1 MSIEDNAKKIF
12 TETDAHKLDDLIA
25 APLES
30 IINSQRITSKT
41 ILDFIYSFCDV
52 DKRTLNEMLKDRKPI
67 PLKSTEFLLNRT
79 VQNSKG
85 EMKNENYS
93 INIPLISL
101 FPVPYLGI
109 SSAEVDLGFK
119 VVDVIKEEDDTKKTD
134 EGLKGIL
141 TKHQIYTEYSKS
153 KTDSETGTSDISIKI
168 TLSQSHYPDGL
179 SKFLGGV
186 SNAIYENEEE

>member
-1 MSIEDNAKKIF
+1 MSTEDNAKTIF
-12 TETDAHKLDDLIA
+12 SEVDPHKLDDLIA

-52 DKRTLNEMLKDRKPI
+52 DKNTLNEMLKNHKPV

-79 VQNSKG
+79 TQNENG
-85 EMKNENYS
+85 QMKKENYS
-93 INIPLISL
+93 ISIPLISL

-119 VVDVIKEEDDTKKTD
+119 VIDVVKEEDDAKNTD
-134 EGLKGIL
+134 KGVKGIF
-141 TKHQIYTEYSKS
+141 TKHQIYTEYSKA
-153 KTDSETGTSDISIKI
+153 KTDSETSTSDISIKI
-168 TLSQSHYPDGL
+168 TLSQSYYPDGL
-179 SKFLGGV
+179 LKFLGGV
-186 SNAIYENEEE
+186 SNAIYEKEE